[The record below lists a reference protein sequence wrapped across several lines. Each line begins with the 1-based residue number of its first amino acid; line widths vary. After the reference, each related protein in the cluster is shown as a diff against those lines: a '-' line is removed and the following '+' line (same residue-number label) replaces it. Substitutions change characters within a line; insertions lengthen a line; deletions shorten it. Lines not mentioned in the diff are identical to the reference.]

1 MGQWAEGYA
10 GRVSWL
16 CCFNIKRFPRGVLQ
30 PPSPEVFKPQLDKAL
45 TAGSEPRAECPEQD
59 LGLDPSWAAPSSL
72 AAGTCTGHSNSTLC
86 DGTTLTSIYSF
97 DTFLLTLQGLPGVW
111 YDICDC
117 AWINKKPHSS
127 AVKASQLPSF
137 PQKPFTLILQDLT
150 HCLIVFSIV
159 GDCWQHSI
167 FLQPAPQALAIH
179 CLFTSK
185 VCCEQLTWKPHCWNF
200 TFFSLNAYKWVKKW
214 SIH

>member
-1 MGQWAEGYA
+1 MDQGAEGYA
-10 GRVSWL
+10 GKVSWL

-30 PPSPEVFKPQLDKAL
+30 PPSPEVFKPQQQGLSPELSAL
-45 TAGSEPRAECPEQD
+45 SRIWDWTLPE
-59 LGLDPSWAAPSSL
+59 LPHHLWLLAP
-72 AAGTCTGHSNSTLC
+72 AQVTPIPHS
-86 DGTTLTSIYSF
+86 DVTTLTSIYSF
-97 DTFLLTLQGLPGVW
+97 DTFLLTLQGLPGAW

-117 AWINKKPHSS
+117 AWIKQKTPFFCC
-127 AVKASQLPSF
+127 QSF
-137 PQKPFTLILQDLT
+137 PTTFLSTKAFQFDFARFNTLF
-150 HCLIVFSIV
+150 LIVFSVV